1 MAKGWL
7 IGGAV
12 ALGALLVAS
21 IVVALMEETEL
32 LPEGTASA
40 AVQRFLMAVEDE
52 EFELAHGFLT
62 EDLKAE
68 CPVDEFFGG
77 TIRGMRDSR
86 ITLEGTRAAGE
97 TVFVTVRI
105 TEFRRGGGPL
115 GSSESSYEQR
125 YSLRQEGER
134 WQFTEYPWPFFRC
147 GPFKQQPAV
156 PGTSEIRREVVAPE
170 HTATPPPERAATPQ
184 SES

>member
-12 ALGALLVAS
+12 LLGALLVAS
-21 IVVALMEETEL
+21 IVVALLEETEL

-40 AVQRFLMAVEDE
+40 TVQRFLMAVEDE

-77 TIRGMRDSR
+77 TIRGMRDNR
-86 ITLEGTRAAGE
+86 ITLVGTRTAGE
-97 TVFVTVRI
+97 AVFVTVRI
-105 TEFRRGGGPL
+105 TEFHRGGEPL
-115 GSSESSYEQR
+115 GSSESSFEHR
-125 YSLRQEGER
+125 YSLRQQGDL
-134 WQFTEYPWPFFRC
+134 WLFTEYPWPFFRC
-147 GPFKQQPAV
+147 GPFKPQRAA
-156 PGTSEIRREVVAPE
+156 PGTSEIRRELVAPE
-170 HTATPPPERAATPQ
+170 HTATPPPDHTATPQ